1 MTLHRP
7 QEMAEATRLT
17 RAGRL
22 AEATALLQRLLRGA
36 IPARPAPQ
44 ADRTIDVDLRTS
56 EVLPPEPRPASL
68 RTRDATQDEASFVA
82 RRFTGSTGSR
92 NYMLFMPALR
102 DDAPVPLV
110 VMLHGCKQS
119 PEDFAIGTGMNR
131 LAAERGCMIAYPRQS
146 TMANAQQCWNWFNPA
161 DQQRDQGEPSLISGI
176 TREVMANHA
185 IDPARVYVAGLSAGG
200 AAAAIMGHAY
210 PDLYAAVGVHSGLAR
225 GAAHDVASAFAAMRD
240 GGATS
245 PSPGHQPARLVPTIV
260 FHADRDGTVAPAQRG
275 SGCRP
280 SRYRRPT
287 CALPWSM
294 ARSRAVVPSRG
305 MSMPRRTAD
314 PCWSNGWCMA
324 AATPGPA
331 ATRPD
336 RIPTRSGPMPRGRC
350 CGSSPRIASDDGRGN
365 RTASNGATD
374 EKAFF

>member
-260 FHADRDGTVAPAQRG
+260 FHADRDGTVHPRNADQVVAQAGTSSDLRLTVEHG
-275 SGCRP
+275 QVPGG
-280 SRYRRPT
+280 
-287 CALPWSM
+287 
-294 ARSRAVVPSRG
+294 RAFTRHVH
-305 MSMPRRTAD
+305 
-314 PCWSNGWCMA
+314 
-324 AATPGPA
+324 ATP
-331 ATRPD
+331 
-336 RIPTRSGPMPRGRC
+336 
-350 CGSSPRIASDDGRGN
+350 DGRPMLEQWLVHGGGHAWAGGN
-365 RTASNGATD
+365 PAGSYTDPLGPDASR
-374 EKAFF
+374 EMLRFFASHRLG